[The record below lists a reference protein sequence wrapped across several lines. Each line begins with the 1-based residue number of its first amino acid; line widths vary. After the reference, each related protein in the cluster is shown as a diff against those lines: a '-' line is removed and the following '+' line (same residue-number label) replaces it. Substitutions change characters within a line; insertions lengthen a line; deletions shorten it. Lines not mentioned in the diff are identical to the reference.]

1 MERICTP
8 IQSNHCMLKRS
19 GSDCCGFYHPQQV
32 DKPAVILMAHG
43 LAALRHFKLVQYAQR
58 FASAG
63 YAVVLFDYRYW
74 GGVQDVHVNWYLLVL
89 SLKTGGL

>member
-1 MERICTP
+1 MYAYTVEPLYVKSSQEVIAA
-8 IQSNHCMLKRS
+8 
-19 GSDCCGFYHPQQV
+19 DFYRPQQI

-74 GGVQDVHVNWYLLVL
+74 EVVPGVRVNWFQSVL
-89 SLKTGGL
+89 SLKTGVP